1 MSANTNPASARPNFH
16 CPMHTEVNQTIPGVC
31 PKCGMDLVPEGARF
45 GMLRHI
51 LSMPRHMLRKPWTL
65 VIMGVVM
72 AIMVALM
79 MR

>member
-1 MSANTNPASARPNFH
+1 
-16 CPMHTEVNQTIPGVC
+16 
-31 PKCGMDLVPEGARF
+31 
-45 GMLRHI
+45 
-51 LSMPRHMLRKPWTL
+51 MLRKPWTL